1 MGLFDWL
8 TQKTKSLSEM
18 SRAELRKQELLLQ
31 RDRDQLIKRIS
42 QLADQKQKIFEKG
55 KIEKSP
61 EVRRVMAQ
69 EFDLR
74 TTEQMMA
81 SRQLNIRSKEA
92 LTVSRLRMLKENA
105 ERAARAGS
113 KLGIVSAGIVKVRK
127 GYETGVGSTFGADR
141 SQPKANGFTKHF
153 FVDGYP
159 VPTGLTWFCWQQFN
173 PTAYG
178 MHVFG
183 RRFGAPKSFPEN
195 VEWHLPG
202 NHLLIERRCIGGA
215 GFNQRGVSGNALQV
229 KDICYSAICCGSA
242 HKLASFMASCAVSFE
257 DMARANIRVLKPS
270 RQCRNRNG
278 ISRG

>member
-92 LTVSRLRMLKENA
+92 LTVTRLRMLKENA
-105 ERAARAGS
+105 ERAAKAGS
-113 KLGIVSAGIVKVRK
+113 KLGIVSEKDLVALEKLIENDKITAEIYQERLDGMLQ
-127 GYETGVGSTFGADR
+127 GSLTEGESMLTPG
-141 SQPKANGFTKHF
+141 SQQ
-153 FVDGYP
+153 VMDIWEQMD
-159 VPTGLTWFCWQQFN
+159 TGLIKDDNEAFDE
-173 PTAYG
+173 A
-178 MHVFG
+178 
-183 RRFGAPKSFPEN
+183 
-195 VEWHLPG
+195 
-202 NHLLIERRCIGGA
+202 ERRVRERHQA
-215 GFNQRGVSGNALQV
+215 A
-229 KDICYSAICCGSA
+229 
-242 HKLASFMASCAVSFE
+242 E
-257 DMARANIRVLKPS
+257 
-270 RQCRNRNG
+270 
-278 ISRG
+278 